1 MWRVLGTPDEVRE
14 LRPDRKGGCRAPTS
28 TGKGA
33 PEDEWLS
40 SPRLPKSDEAV
51 GAAPPPPG
59 LSSRD

>member
-14 LRPDRKGGCRAPTS
+14 LRPDREGGCRAPTS

-33 PEDEWLS
+33 QEDEWLS
-40 SPRLPKSDEAV
+40 SPRLPKSDE
-51 GAAPPPPG
+51 GSAPPPPG